1 MISKDWLKC
10 IFRRICM
17 DAIIQKF
24 LDDKKENFFNVNH
37 LINSLK
43 SDELW
48 QDYRESLIN
57 DLQQKYTLIIE

>member
-1 MISKDWLKC
+1 
-10 IFRRICM
+10 M

-57 DLQQKYTLIIE
+57 DFQQKYTLIIE

>member
-1 MISKDWLKC
+1 
-10 IFRRICM
+10 M
-17 DAIIQKF
+17 DAIIQK